1 MSISDEEWEKP
12 RVKRIPQPPTDSELA
27 RFDAWK
33 AKWLKICQLG
43 YDAGWLAYGDE
54 PDFVRG
60 PNPAGYDERLE
71 TEEERLIRV
80 NSPFARL
87 IEDMLRSFLERP
99 TYAEIMAARF
109 PDPDGNGLVTFPIA
123 QPLRPVLPAAA
134 ASVDGAYSYQLE
146 EESTDDTDS

>member
-80 NSPFARL
+80 N
-87 IEDMLRSFLERP
+87 
-99 TYAEIMAARF
+99 
-109 PDPDGNGLVTFPIA
+109 TFPIA
-123 QPLRPVLPAAA
+123 QPLRLVLPAAA